1 MVEATEA
8 FKGRRL
14 NDSEYQKAAL
24 LGWMVVFV
32 RAAPISYLP
41 KVTNF
46 AQLHSYFSVSDGIV
60 EQVVVNHG
68 KLSWHYLD
76 DVGFNAL
83 NDAMLLEGA
92 VYQLARE
99 HFRHD
104 PYYID
109 LLELLHETRHPA
121 FFRNPVP
128 VSTSKLWLMFPSQA
142 HAVCVLTLG
151 KQSCQFPIDQ

>member
-1 MVEATEA
+1 
-8 FKGRRL
+8 
-14 NDSEYQKAAL
+14 
-24 LGWMVVFV
+24 MVVFV
-32 RAAPISYLP
+32 SAALISHLP
-41 KVTNF
+41 KVMNF
-46 AQLHSYFSVSDGIV
+46 AQLHSYFSVSDSIV
-60 EQVVVNHG
+60 EKVEENHG
-68 KLSWHYLD
+68 KRSWHYLE

-128 VSTSKLWLMFPSQA
+128 VSSSKLGLIFLHKLTPS
-142 HAVCVLTLG
+142 V
-151 KQSCQFPIDQ
+151 F